1 LASVE
6 TGTVQ
11 SRGECQVSASG
22 STHAASAGRKKR
34 KTVGQA
40 VGSGAT
46 SSADTIATRRL
57 CGVLLLVLVI
67 VGASPAAEVVA

>member
-1 LASVE
+1 MASVD

-11 SRGECQVSASG
+11 SRGDCQVSASG
-22 STHAASAGRKKR
+22 STHAASAGRKKK

-40 VGSGAT
+40 VGSGAA
-46 SSADTIATRRL
+46 SSGDTIATRRL
-57 CGVLLLVLVI
+57 CVL